1 MSNFES
7 GPVKLKDGDVRW
19 EDAAEQVTIS
29 GWSCKHCH
37 RFYGDDERAARYCCH
52 TDAPCDCGKRKSRHR
67 TMCDDCW
74 HAEKIRRWEA
84 SEQVQCSEP
93 TEDNPWSLFDDDKYF
108 FDVESFLEH
117 CDEHEVKPSEVFPVL
132 CRQHKPGSFFLS
144 EWLADYSF
152 EDECPVDGVDLKIA
166 DEAVNAVLDR
176 VERWP
181 WYPDKKRRP
190 SDADLAR
197 LDAEYAK
204 DNGGAK

>member
-1 MSNFES
+1 MSNFET
-7 GPVKLKDGDVRW
+7 GPAKLTPSELRW
-19 EDAAEQVTIS
+19 EDAAEPVTVF
-29 GWSCKHCH
+29 GWKCRMCG
-37 RFYGDDERAARYCCH
+37 RFYGDNERSARYCCH
-52 TDAPCDCGKRKSRHR
+52 TDAPCDCGKRKSRHQ

-74 HAEKIRRWEA
+74 HAEKVRLWES

-93 TEDNPWSLFDDDKYF
+93 TADNPWSLFDDDTYF

-117 CDEHEVKPSEVFPVL
+117 CIENKVQPSEAFPVL
-132 CRQHKPGSFFLS
+132 CRQHKPGTFCLS
-144 EWLADYSF
+144 DWLEDYSF

-190 SDADLAR
+190 TDADLSR